1 MEVLQETKNASITL
15 TSPWV
20 KNQNWDILDTNL
32 ITNHII
38 ITFSLSGFP
47 VIVGVWVNAFVEI
60 HGIDCCQLVT
70 LYTMKYKEIVL
81 YLKILFVLHSKYTVS
96 AV

>member
-47 VIVGVWVNAFVEI
+47 IIVGV
-60 HGIDCCQLVT
+60 
-70 LYTMKYKEIVL
+70 
-81 YLKILFVLHSKYTVS
+81 
-96 AV
+96 